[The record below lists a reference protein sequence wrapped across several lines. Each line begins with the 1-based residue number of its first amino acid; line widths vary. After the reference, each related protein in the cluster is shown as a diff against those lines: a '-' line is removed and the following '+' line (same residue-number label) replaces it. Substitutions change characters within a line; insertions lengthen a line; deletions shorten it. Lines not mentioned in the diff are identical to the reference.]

1 MKEPKEEKKIKALNL
16 LVKEKKIELRKL
28 LKKCSA
34 HKNWLTFICGKSQV
48 SIDTI
53 RLLTSKDRYTKG
65 NIETIDKYN
74 CVLLTAKIFLKK
86 SEARARI
93 ENKQNR

>member
-28 LKKCSA
+28 LEKCSA
-34 HKNWLTFICGKSQV
+34 YKNCMTFICGKSQV

-53 RLLTSKDRYTKG
+53 RLLVSKDRYTKG

-86 SEARARI
+86 SEVRAQI
-93 ENKQNR
+93 ANKQNR

>member
-28 LKKCSA
+28 LDNCSEY
-34 HKNWLTFICGKSQV
+34 KNWEVLITNKSQTSMEV
-48 SIDTI
+48 INQ
-53 RLLTSKDRYTKG
+53 LTSEDQYNRG

-86 SEARARI
+86 SEARAI
-93 ENKQNR
+93 IKSKNK